1 MKLLLAL
8 FTLPFITAC
17 ALPVTQEAIDAASA
31 QRVFG
36 PEPIR
41 EEYMAIIQK
50 HFQEIALDPESIIL
64 NCLAAT
70 KGWARRRITDRPSF
84 GWIVACD
91 VNGRNRFGG
100 YTGTQPYLF
109 IFSDRG
115 ISVLDSKDLE
125 VQIQQKV
132 GLVE

>member
-8 FTLPFITAC
+8 FTLPLIAAC
-17 ALPVTQEAIDAASA
+17 AAPITQEAIDAAS
-31 QRVFG
+31 FG

-70 KGWARRRITDRPSF
+70 KGWTRRRVTDRPSF
-84 GWIVACD
+84 GWLVACD

-100 YTGTQPYLF
+100 YTGAQPYLF
-109 IFSDRG
+109 LFNDRG